1 MYLKS
6 MNKIIFMMTFLAVSL
21 NVHAFTT
28 SIRSE
33 KITASDYSGV
43 FYYSNKLPPKAI
55 LVLYPTISGLS
66 VLEKNIATYFARH
79 QFLVLI
85 PLPYKSEISH
95 PTPDIDRLNA
105 EYLKPVESVKLL
117 INELETKNPDL
128 NNLPLFAMGASQGG
142 IRSLLLTANYPRVK
156 AVWFSVAGGN
166 FPKVYAHSEVEK
178 ISTFRE
184 RHKKVLNIVSNDDY
198 ENYLRKNLTD
208 DPLLDC
214 QKISV
219 PLVQVIA
226 LKDTKVPT
234 STQEDLARACP
245 PHKIIRINQGH
256 VIGSLTNAIKKK
268 EVLHFFQN
276 NF

>member
-1 MYLKS
+1 MLEL
-6 MNKIIFMMTFLAVSL
+6 NLFRWILAAG
-21 NVHAFTT
+21 HP
-28 SIRSE
+28 
-33 KITASDYSGV
+33 D
-43 FYYSNKLPPKAI
+43 
-55 LVLYPTISGLS
+55 
-66 VLEKNIATYFARH
+66 RH
-79 QFLVLI
+79 
-85 PLPYKSEISH
+85 
-95 PTPDIDRLNA
+95 
-105 EYLKPVESVKLL
+105 
-117 INELETKNPDL
+117 
-128 NNLPLFAMGASQGG
+128 
-142 IRSLLLTANYPRVK
+142 RSLSLHLSFDCNNATQ
-156 AVWFSVAGGN
+156 
-166 FPKVYAHSEVEK
+166 
-178 ISTFRE
+178 
-184 RHKKVLNIVSNDDY
+184 KVLNIVSNDDY